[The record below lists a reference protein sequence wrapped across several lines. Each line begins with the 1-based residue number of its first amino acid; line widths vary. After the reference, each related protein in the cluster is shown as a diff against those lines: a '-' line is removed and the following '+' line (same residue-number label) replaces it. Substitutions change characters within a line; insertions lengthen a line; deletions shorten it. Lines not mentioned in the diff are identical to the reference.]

1 MRAEIT
7 GIIDILKSADLKS
20 ADFYG
25 AGESVEIAKG
35 KYEYVSSWVDFK
47 RKIKR
52 VWRLRK
58 L

>member
-7 GIIDILKSADLKS
+7 GIIDVLKS

-35 KYEYVSSWVDFK
+35 KYEYVSSWGDFK
-47 RKIKR
+47 RKVRR
-52 VWRLRK
+52 VWQSK
-58 L
+58 K

>member
-7 GIIDILKSADLKS
+7 GIIDVLKS

-35 KYEYVSSWVDFK
+35 KYEYVSSWVDCK
-47 RKIKR
+47 RKIIR
-52 VWRLRK
+52 QWRSLK
-58 L
+58 K

>member
-7 GIIDILKSADLKS
+7 GIIDVLKS

-25 AGESVEIAKG
+25 AGDSVEIAKG

-47 RKIKR
+47 RKIVRQWQSLK
-52 VWRLRK
+52 K
-58 L
+58 